1 MYTVH
6 CTLYVLYS
14 MEEETDRIEGRD
26 RRCCLGGEF
35 FQLHVA
41 HTDLVPG

>member
-6 CTLYVLYS
+6 CTLYS

-26 RRCCLGGEF
+26 RRCCLGGGGEF